1 MQVMSDVFLVPR
13 TSHLAPRTSHL
24 VPRTTIFL
32 LLLCVSLTTAAGDI
46 VRRGCRQASVSPDGT
61 RRAESTGAVRQPG
74 GDFYYGDRRQLVVL
88 ASFADRTFKGNE
100 EETLTQWD
108 KIFNLQG
115 FHEEPFVGSVHD
127 YFYAQSYGKFNL
139 QFDLQYVQLSA
150 NHDKYGST
158 RANDENSQYLVQ
170 DVVAVLRTRDI
181 DWNLYDWNGDGFV
194 NQLLIIYAGKGSA
207 YGGFGGGYDAIW
219 PHQYWMTGHTD
230 QETHEK
236 CSALS
241 VTGTDGKTLLVD
253 SYCAVQELKS
263 DDTYGAFGTLCHEFS
278 HCFGF
283 PDFYYGSTKYV
294 GAWDIMDSS
303 YYNNNGFCPSDY
315 SAHER
320 WLMGWLTPTELKGTT
335 TVDNMPNLSE
345 QGVAYLIRSEGNSNE
360 YYMVENRQ
368 QKGWDAGLPGSG
380 ILIFH
385 IDYDPAL
392 WVSIT
397 DAPNKSSRQHY
408 VIIPANNKPEYTQSN
423 AANWAYPYNGN
434 TSLTNTSSPAAT
446 LFNANADGT
455 MFMNKPLTDLAVDA
469 SGLASFS
476 FTGGPTAVSLP
487 SVLGPYKVLYD
498 LGPIYIIRLAN
509 GEIMKVMK
517 H

>member
-1 MQVMSDVFLVPR
+1 
-13 TSHLAPRTSHL
+13 
-24 VPRTTIFL
+24 
-32 LLLCVSLTTAAGDI
+32 
-46 VRRGCRQASVSPDGT
+46 
-61 RRAESTGAVRQPG
+61 
-74 GDFYYGDRRQLVVL
+74 
-88 ASFADRTFKGNE
+88 
-100 EETLTQWD
+100 
-108 KIFNLQG
+108 
-115 FHEEPFVGSVHD
+115 
-127 YFYAQSYGKFNL
+127 
-139 QFDLQYVQLSA
+139 
-150 NHDKYGST
+150 
-158 RANDENSQYLVQ
+158 
-170 DVVAVLRTRDI
+170 
-181 DWNLYDWNGDGFV
+181 
-194 NQLLIIYAGKGSA
+194 
-207 YGGFGGGYDAIW
+207 
-219 PHQYWMTGHTD
+219 MTGHTD

-345 QGVAYLIRSEGNSNE
+345 QGVTYLIRSEGNSNE
-360 YYMVENRQ
+360 YYMVENRR

-380 ILIFH
+380 ILIYH